1 MVAATICG
9 SKKAGGKG
17 VHVVSARVGE
27 NNPTLGELATGEKSK
42 GNVRQRSWRV
52 ATITAV
58 PELPDVPDIKGD
70 VVTADAGQ
78 SDGDRE

>member
-27 NNPTLGELATGEKSK
+27 NNPTLGEPAAAEKSK
-42 GNVRQRSWRV
+42 GNEV

-58 PELPDVPDIKGD
+58 PELLDMPDIKGD